1 MAKLTLDI
9 DASKLE
15 AGRVYDVTFKV
26 GKLLTSITGLYEGI
40 TESGKTMI
48 FKDLHRRNKRKENV
62 EMGIPVAL
70 IEEIVKGKFSV

>member
-1 MAKLTLDI
+1 MGTITLDI

-26 GKLLTSITGLYEGI
+26 VKWTTSITGLFEGV

-48 FKDLHRRNKRKENV
+48 FKDLSRRNRRKEFV
-62 EMGIPVAL
+62 EVGIPVSS
-70 IEEIVKGKFSV
+70 IEEIVRGKFIV